1 MVAHRL
7 NREGHPVVAV
17 DQRGHGQS
25 DKPDDGFDFD
35 EVTADLKALIEV
47 IGLDRPVVA
56 GQSWGGNVVLDL
68 AARYPDLVSG
78 VVLVDGGFIDLQ
90 SRPQGSD
97 WKQISVDL
105 QPPDLISTSRKQME
119 DRMRSFR
126 SDWPEETL
134 EMRLAN
140 FETLPD
146 GTVRPWLTKERHMK
160 VLRGLW
166 EHRPAEVYAK
176 VQAPVLVAV
185 ADHGDNEHRLRQH
198 DQVSPA
204 QMDLARVNVRW
215 FFDTAHDIHVHRPLE
230 LSEYMLWAL
239 ATDFFES

>member
-1 MVAHRL
+1 MAQRL

-25 DKPDDGFDFD
+25 DKPEDGFDFD
-35 EVTADLKALIEV
+35 EVTADLKELIGA
-47 IGLDRPVVA
+47 IGLERPIVA

-68 AARYPDLVSG
+68 AARYPNLVAG

-90 SRPQGSD
+90 SRPEGGD
-97 WKQISVDL
+97 WERISVEL
-105 QPPDLISTSRKQME
+105 QPPDLTGTPRKQME
-119 DRMRSFR
+119 ERMRSFR
-126 SDWPEETL
+126 PDWPEETL

-140 FETLPD
+140 FETLAD
-146 GTVRPWLTKERHMK
+146 GTVRPWLSKERHMK

-166 EHRPAEVYAK
+166 EHRPADVYPRVK
-176 VQAPVLVAV
+176 APVLVAV
-185 ADHGDNEHRLRQH
+185 ADHGDSEHRMRQH

-204 QMDLARVNVRW
+204 ERHLPRVNVRW